1 MEQRIFLIV
10 IDSKYTNFSFDDIE
24 EKLQK
29 AIDFK
34 VDWLDIDSANYEN
47 ACQQLTAKLDS
58 KNSEVVICGFGEACS
73 VSNTFAGYNR
83 ICVNPMLHTEDDELR
98 MFTYDRRKDKEN
110 NSHCWLVFSQ
120 NYDSDEYNS
129 KKKFLMMYYPNVA
142 EFDEPEM
149 PLEELTQ
156 QTLIYLARC
165 IVKSGWTKD
174 GVLFEEYGRL
184 LVDADYSSAR
194 LLVDYKIP
202 LGVTTIGESAF
213 CGLSSLQKVTFT
225 RTVHILSRS
234 CFSGCIG
241 LEEVNLPVGVEVIP
255 EDCFA
260 GCVSLH
266 KLVLP
271 NTVRVIKDR
280 AFIGCPLQEVAI
292 PDSVEYIS
300 PLAFD
305 DSVKFVVGKSRLIEL
320 LHNVHEK
327 RFNDISL

>member
-142 EFDEPEM
+142 ELDEPETS
-149 PLEELTQ
+149 LEDLTQ

-165 IVKSGWTKD
+165 IVKSGWIKD
-174 GVLFEEYGRL
+174 GVQFEEYGRL
-184 LVDADYSSAR
+184 LVDADYSTAR
-194 LLVDYKIP
+194 LLADYKIP

-213 CGLSSLQKVTFT
+213 CGLSSLQKVTFA

-241 LEEVNLPVGVEVIP
+241 LEEVNLPLGVEVIP

-266 KLVLP
+266 KLAIP

-280 AFIGCPLQEVAI
+280 AFAGCPLKEVVI
-292 PDSVEYIS
+292 PESVEYIS
-300 PLAFD
+300 PSAFD
-305 DSVKFVVGKSRLIEL
+305 DNVKFVIGKSRLIEL
-320 LHNVHEK
+320 LCDSHDK
-327 RFNDISL
+327 KISMYE

>member
-34 VDWLDIDSANYEN
+34 VDWLDINIGNYEN

-58 KNSEVVICGFGEACS
+58 INSEVVICGFGEACS

-83 ICVNPMLHTEDDELR
+83 ICVNPILHAEDDELR
-98 MFTYDRRKDKEN
+98 MFTYNRRKDKEN
-110 NSHCWLVFSQ
+110 NSHCWLVFTQ
-120 NYDSDEYNS
+120 DYNLDDYNS
-129 KKKFLMMYYPNVA
+129 KKKFLMMYYPNVVNLN
-142 EFDEPEM
+142 EPETI
-149 PLEELTQ
+149 LEDLTQ

-165 IVKSGWTKD
+165 IVKSGWVKD
-174 GVLFEEYGRL
+174 GVQFEEYGRL
-184 LVDADYSSAR
+184 LVDADYSTAR
-194 LLVDYKIP
+194 LLADYKIP

-213 CGLSSLQKVTFT
+213 CGLSSLQKVTFA

-241 LEEVNLPVGVEVIP
+241 LEEVNLPLGVEVIP

-266 KLVLP
+266 KLAIP

-280 AFIGCPLQEVAI
+280 AFAGCPLKEVVI
-292 PDSVEYIS
+292 PESVEYIS
-300 PLAFD
+300 PSAFD
-305 DSVKFVVGKSRLIEL
+305 DNVKFVIGKSRLIEL
-320 LHNVHEK
+320 LCDSHDK
-327 RFNDISL
+327 KISMYE